1 MEQQQQQHEQVVIAI
16 DAGKSSTTSSNYNL
30 SSSARQSSTRWSPT
44 SEQIRILKE
53 LYYNNGVRSP
63 SAEQIQRI
71 SAKLRQYG
79 KIEGKNVFY
88 WFQNHKARE
97 RQKKRF
103 TSSSTTH
110 HQDHH
115 HNMNIISQPTI
126 YYNNNNNN
134 NIFHNSTNIIDHT
147 GNNGYGYGY
156 MEKSFREC
164 SIGSGSTWI
173 GFDPYS
179 SCFVDDQQKIT
190 ADKTLEMVEE
200 EEEQEEIETLALFP
214 MHGDII
220 LKQQQQQQQQAR
232 PGTSYTSSD
241 YINLFKNPG
250 DDDDHVAATSRAS
263 NLELTLNSYNY
274 IN

>member
-1 MEQQQQQHEQVVIAI
+1 MEQQQQQHEQVVVAI

-30 SSSARQSSTRWSPT
+30 SARQSSPRWSPT
-44 SEQIRILKE
+44 SEQKRILKE
-53 LYYNNGVRSP
+53 LYYNYGVRSP

-88 WFQNHKARE
+88 WFQNHKARA
-97 RQKKRF
+97 RQKKRS
-103 TSSSTTH
+103 TSTTTTHH
-110 HQDHH
+110 HQDHNH
-115 HNMNIISQPTI
+115 NNMNIISQPNTCSSI
-126 YYNNNNNN
+126 YYNNKNN
-134 NIFHNSTNIIDHT
+134 NIIDYTVNSHLPSSSVPN
-147 GNNGYGYGY
+147 YGYGSVA

-173 GFDPYS
+173 GFDPYA

-190 ADKTLEMVEE
+190 AAADKTLEME

-220 LKQQQQQQQQAR
+220 VKQQQQAR
-232 PGTSYTSSD
+232 PSSSD
-241 YINLFKNPG
+241 YNNLFNNPG

-263 NLELTLNSYNY
+263 NLELTLNSYN